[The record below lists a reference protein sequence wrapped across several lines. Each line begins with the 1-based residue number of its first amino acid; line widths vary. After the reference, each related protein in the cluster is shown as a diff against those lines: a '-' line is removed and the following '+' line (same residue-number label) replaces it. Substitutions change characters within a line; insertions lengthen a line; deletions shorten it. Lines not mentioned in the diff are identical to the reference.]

1 MKRSHHHLHD
11 SFLDPIST
19 CFWQGDS
26 KTVILHITKTTPKQ
40 GVTVLQMRGSIHTG
54 PDCRRLEQETDKL
67 IGAKEVFVIFD
78 LTQITHIDSAA
89 IGSIVRC
96 FSRLK
101 SSGGY
106 LRMAGCTGM
115 IEASIKLTQLHKVL
129 ELYPT
134 AVAAAENYP
143 PPAQ

>member
-1 MKRSHHHLHD
+1 M
-11 SFLDPIST
+11 
-19 CFWQGDS
+19 
-26 KTVILHITKTTPKQ
+26 ILHCTKANPKQ
-40 GVTVLQMRGSIHTG
+40 GVAVLRFKGSIHSG
-54 PDCRRLEQETDKL
+54 PDCRRVEQETETL
-67 IGAKEVFVIFD
+67 IGAKETFVIFD
-78 LTQITHIDSAA
+78 LTDVTHIDSAA

-106 LRMAGCTGM
+106 LRLAGCTGM

-129 ELYPT
+129 ELYPS

-143 PPAQ
+143 LAR